1 MAEAFELK
9 GTIKIEGA
17 EEVAKAI
24 QSTAEEVDKA
34 TTKMADSSEK
44 MASEFDA
51 NTAQVN
57 RDFDQLEKNITKSAA
72 NIDAT
77 LAKSF
82 KNMTIA
88 GAAITAAITGAGIA
102 AAASADDINDWSVKL
117 GISTG
122 AVQELSYIAKQ
133 NSLDMSSM
141 GMAIRT
147 QNELMVAAA
156 SGTDTAVESLSKLG
170 LSYSSLAGM
179 NPEEQFFAIANAIS
193 GLNTAQEQ
201 SAAATDIWGARV
213 GQNLLPMIAQG
224 AEGIQGLRDR
234 YQDLNAEMSPE
245 KLASLQDMHD
255 SWNDLTTVTKDFAN
269 TLGAIVAPAVKF
281 VFGDILIPAFKAVKT
296 VLDLI
301 PKPLKDTTAG
311 LTLAVGGF
319 LLLAGGIGTVITKM
333 PMLIGSITTGIT
345 FLGSF
350 ASGAIGGGRALIGM
364 AATMLRTAAS
374 FAIYVAKLIPVIVAQ
389 AWAWATNW
397 PLGTL
402 SFIAGIAAAGA
413 AIYGIVRAVQ
423 SVGGEGGT
431 PEGAEAGI
439 GAASGAATSATAAG
453 GVAEIPTLDTGAFVP
468 RRPGGTIVRLAAE
481 VDEYV
486 LRAGQLA
493 SGFING
499 QPAYAG
505 VTITDNTFYI
515 REEADVQKIAEELD
529 TLINRKVRNV

>member
-24 QSTAEEVDKA
+24 QSTADEVDKA

-57 RDFDQLEKNITKSAA
+57 KDFDNLEKNITKSAA

-88 GAAITAAITGAGIA
+88 GAAITAAMTGAGIA

-147 QNELMVAAA
+147 QNELMVDAQDTTSAAA
-156 SGTDTAVESLSKLG
+156 ESLGKLG
-170 LSYSSLAGM
+170 LSYSSLSGM
-179 NPEEQFFAIANAIS
+179 NPEEQFFAIANAIGGIS
-193 GLNTAQEQ
+193 NATER

-245 KLASLQDMHD
+245 KLQTLQDLHD
-255 SWNDLTTVTKDFAN
+255 SWNDLTTVMKDFAN
-269 TLGAIVAPAVKF
+269 TLGATVAPVLSF
-281 VFGDILIPAFKAVKT
+281 IFNTVIIPVFKVVKT
-296 VLDLI
+296 VLDAI
-301 PKPLKDTTAG
+301 PKPLKDIAVG
-311 LTLAVGGF
+311 LTIAVGGF
-319 LLLAGGIGTVITKM
+319 LLLAGGIGTIITKM

-350 ASGAIGGGRALIGM
+350 ASGAIGVGRALIGM

-374 FAIYVAKLIPVIVAQ
+374 FAVYVARLIPVIIAQ

-413 AIYGIVRAVQ
+413 AIYGIVSAVQ
-423 SVGGEGGT
+423 GAGGGEA

-453 GVAEIPTLDTGAFVP
+453 GAAEIPTLDTGAFVP

-505 VTITDNTFYI
+505 VTITGNTFYI
-515 REEADVQKIAEELD
+515 REEADVQKVAEELD
-529 TLINRKVRNV
+529 ILINRKMRNV

>member
-1 MAEAFELK
+1 MGEVFELK

-88 GAAITAAITGAGIA
+88 GAAITAAITVAGKA

-147 QNELMVAAA
+147 QNELMVDAAN
-156 SGTDTAVESLSKLG
+156 GTDAAVESLSKLG

-179 NPEEQFFAIANAIS
+179 NPEEQFFAIANAIG

-245 KLASLQDMHD
+245 KLQSLQDLHD
-255 SWNDLTTVTKDFAN
+255 SWNDLTTVMKDFAN
-269 TLGAIVAPAVKF
+269 TLGATIAPVLSF
-281 VFGDILIPAFKAVKT
+281 VFNTIIIPIFKVVKT

-301 PKPLKDTTAG
+301 PKPLKDITAG

-319 LLLAGGIGTVITKM
+319 LSLAGGIGTIIKKM
-333 PMLIGSITTGIT
+333 PMLIDSITTGIT

-350 ASGAIGGGRALIGM
+350 ASGAIGVGRALIGM

-374 FAIYVAKLIPVIVAQ
+374 FAVYVARLIPVIIAQ

-439 GAASGAATSATAAG
+439 SAASGAATSATTAG

-505 VTITDNTFYI
+505 VTITGNTFYI
-515 REEADVQKIAEELD
+515 REEADMQKVAEELD
-529 TLINRKVRNV
+529 TLILRKMRNV